1 LEVNVVGSVDHARY
15 ERVVSE
21 KLSPAAFP
29 RSAGY
34 EMSWVLEN
42 LMGPNVVW
50 LAESLSGWRNHWAKT
65 RRNVGFSRLV
75 ARRTGRG

>member
-1 LEVNVVGSVDHARY
+1 LEVNVVGSVDRARY

-21 KLSPAAFP
+21 KLRPAAFP

-50 LAESLSGWRNHWAKT
+50 LAASLRGWRNHWAKT
-65 RRNVGFSRLV
+65 GRNVGFSRLV

>member
-1 LEVNVVGSVDHARY
+1 VVGSVDRALC
-15 ERVVSE
+15 ERVVSW

-42 LMGPNVVW
+42 VMGPNVVW

-65 RRNVGFSRLV
+65 GRNVGFSRLV